1 MYPFPI
7 PDLFCGNPLVV
18 SGRFHGSFPES
29 ITLSGLLP
37 DQSTWQTEVPSKR
50 TLTVPL
56 SKVSIISIQ
65 VVRGFSYDKNGMR
78 FIFAGSVINLQN
90 FSS

>member
-56 SKVSIISIQ
+56 SKVVINSIQ
-65 VVRGFSYDKNGMR
+65 VVREDSLMTKMKCN
-78 FIFAGSVINLQN
+78 SSLQRV
-90 FSS
+90 